1 LTQDPDRSDAALA
14 RIRRVKVVVFD
25 VDGVLTDGS
34 ILLMPDGRE
43 IKSFNVLDGTGIN
56 YLERAGIVTAILS
69 GRAAKAVSHRARELG
84 IRHVLQG
91 YKRKLDGLARLARR
105 LGIPPERMCFVGDDL
120 PDIPVMRK
128 VAFAV
133 AVPGARPE
141 VIRAA
146 HWVTRAGGGNGAAR
160 EVAEKILK
168 AQGKWRGVT
177 ARYGL
182 GRKIA
187 GDEAKR

>member
-1 LTQDPDRSDAALA
+1 MTRSPDRPDAVLT
-14 RIRRVKVVVFD
+14 RIRRVKMVIFD
-25 VDGVLTDGS
+25 VDGVLTDGG

-43 IKSFNVLDGTGIN
+43 IKAFNVLDGTGIV

-69 GRAAKAVSHRARELG
+69 GRAARAVNLRARELG

-91 YKRKLDGLARLARR
+91 YKRKLDGLEKLARR
-105 LGIPPERMCFVGDDL
+105 ARIPPERMCYVGDDL

-133 AVPGARPE
+133 AVAGARPE

-146 HWVTRAGGGNGAAR
+146 HWVTTAGGGRGAAR

-168 AQGKWRGVT
+168 TQGKWRGIL
-177 ARYGL
+177 ARYGP
-182 GRKIA
+182 
-187 GDEAKR
+187 